1 MNSMPT
7 LVFLIDVDNTLIAND
22 DVKHNYDTHIQ
33 VEMGRDLTARFWDI
47 YEQVRKESNVVNIP
61 LALKRLREE
70 TSLEELDEQTYLH
83 VHSIFDNY
91 PFYQALYPHT
101 LETLAYL
108 HSIGLTVIVSDG
120 DMFFQAEKIFSSNLA
135 DAVEGRVLIY
145 THKQEHLD
153 EVMRKY
159 PADHY
164 AMIDDKPQILADSK
178 AIMGPKL
185 TTVFVQQ
192 GSYATD
198 QHPHGFTPDI
208 SVLHL
213 VDLRSYTAEQFLTT
227 RQ

>member
-1 MNSMPT
+1 MAP

-33 VEMGRDLTARFWDI
+33 VEMGQDLTARFWDI

-61 LALKRLREE
+61 LTLKRLREE

-91 PFYQALYPHT
+91 PFFQALYPHA

-108 HSIGLTVIVSDG
+108 RSTGLTVIVSDG
-120 DMFFQAEKIFSSNLA
+120 DMVFQAEKIFSSNLA
-135 DAVEGRVLIY
+135 EAVEGRVLIY

-164 AMIDDKPQILADSK
+164 AMIDDKPQILADAK
-178 AIMGPKL
+178 AIMRQRL

-192 GSYATD
+192 GNYATD

-213 VDLRSYTAEQFLTT
+213 ADLRSYTAEQFLTT

>member
-1 MNSMPT
+1 MPT

-33 VEMGRDLTARFWDI
+33 VEMGQDLTARFWDI
-47 YEQVRKESNVVNIP
+47 YERVRDECDVVNIP
-61 LALKRLREE
+61 LALKRLRAE

-91 PFYQALYPHT
+91 PFYQALYPHA

-108 HSIGLTVIVSDG
+108 RSIGLPVIVSDG

-145 THKQEHLD
+145 IHKQEHLD
-153 EVMRKY
+153 EVMKKY

-164 AMIDDKPQILADSK
+164 AMIDDKPQILADSL
-178 AIMGPKL
+178 AIMGKRL

-192 GSYATD
+192 GNYATD

-208 SVLHL
+208 SVFHL
-213 VDLRSYTAEQFLTT
+213 ADLRSYTAEQFLTT
-227 RQ
+227 H